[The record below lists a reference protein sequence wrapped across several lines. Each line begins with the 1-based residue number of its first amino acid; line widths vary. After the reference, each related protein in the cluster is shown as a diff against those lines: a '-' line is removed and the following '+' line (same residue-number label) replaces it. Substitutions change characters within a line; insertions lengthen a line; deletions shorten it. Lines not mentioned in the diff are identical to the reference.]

1 MSLVY
6 YTSIKG
12 EYLSDYAKNS
22 TLSILHA
29 YIDAHS
35 QRLLDEYPEDVVQ
48 YISIL

>member
-1 MSLVY
+1 MSLVD

-22 TLSILHA
+22 TLSIFRA

-35 QRLLDEYPEDVVQ
+35 QVVRLSDLRGR
-48 YISIL
+48 